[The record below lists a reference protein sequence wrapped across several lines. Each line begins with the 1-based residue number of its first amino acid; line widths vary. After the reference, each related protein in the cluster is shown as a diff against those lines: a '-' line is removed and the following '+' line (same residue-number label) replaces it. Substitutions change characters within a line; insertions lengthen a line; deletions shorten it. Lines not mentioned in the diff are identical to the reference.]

1 MQLCLYLNNTFFS
14 SDGSSCCVFD
24 LHVFLHSRLQLV
36 DVIELVKMRRALALV
51 EVKRTDIRAIQSNLS
66 QHFLVKVKAGLGV
79 VMTIHHCHIAG
90 AVVAQWGPK

>member
-1 MQLCLYLNNTFFS
+1 MAVLAVFLIYTFFT
-14 SDGSSCCVFD
+14 
-24 LHVFLHSRLQLV
+24 V
-36 DVIELVKMRRALALV
+36 DVIELVKMRRALALA

-90 AVVAQWGPK
+90 AVVAQWGPRYFLKSCVIHTLGPG

>member
-1 MQLCLYLNNTFFS
+1 
-14 SDGSSCCVFD
+14 
-24 LHVFLHSRLQLV
+24 
-36 DVIELVKMRRALALV
+36 MRRALALV

-90 AVVAQWGPK
+90 AVVAQWGPNKFLKLCYPHLEARLTNDGSNFSVCQISIGPGKKTKY